1 MESKEHLAA
10 PTSASVGVDR
20 ITHDRK
26 KGPARLGR
34 GLFDYELFPD
44 GRSKCALANL
54 LGSFE
59 RHRGYLEAPLDSI
72 FYTVLATLCAH
83 LERGVDRLEHDGTLE
98 HDHRLLVSLSAF
110 SARRA
115 FKDESIMASGG
126 DRGARQAKTAEA
138 SLRSIF
144 NPRRRRYWAH
154 GSLKIGC
161 ISFVRR
167 I

>member
-1 MESKEHLAA
+1 VQLRTDMFL
-10 PTSASVGVDR
+10 PPLLSALIVSLTIG
-20 ITHDRK
+20 K
-26 KGPARLGR
+26 GGPARLGR

-98 HDHRLLVSLSAF
+98 HDHRLLVLGASPAKDFLGKLNHSRKELFDLRIAAVRAPF
-110 SARRA
+110 SAA
-115 FKDESIMASGG
+115 PM
-126 DRGARQAKTAEA
+126 
-138 SLRSIF
+138 
-144 NPRRRRYWAH
+144 H
-154 GSLKIGC
+154 G
-161 ISFVRR
+161 
-167 I
+167 